1 MLKLLICGATGKTGK
16 ITVERAKTFKEVIP
30 FCGIATKKD
39 FSKKDFPVYARFAD
53 VKEKPDVI
61 IDFSSPSALEE
72 LLSFAEEKRIP
83 AVLCVTGY
91 SDEQQR
97 RIKRASEKIAIF
109 KTDNTALGV
118 YAFIKAAQRAAKLL
132 KNFDAEIIE
141 IHHKLK
147 KDAPSGTAK
156 ALAKAVE
163 AAKGNIPE
171 QSPIKIHS
179 LRCGNVVGEHKI
191 IFSGED
197 ETVIIEHRAC
207 DKKIFATGAIRA
219 AIFLADKKS
228 GWFCT
233 TDLYG

>member
-1 MLKLLICGATGKTGK
+1 MLKLLICGATGKTGR
-16 ITVERAKTFKEVIP
+16 ITVEQAKTFKDVVP
-30 FCGIATKKD
+30 VCGIATKND

-61 IDFSSPSALEE
+61 IDFSSPNALEE

-91 SDEQQR
+91 SDEQQK
-97 RIKRASEKIAIF
+97 RINRASEKIAIF
-109 KTDNTALGV
+109 KTDNTSLGV

-132 KNFDAEIIE
+132 EGFDAEIIE

-156 ALAKAVE
+156 TLAKAVE
-163 AAKGNIPE
+163 AAKGNFHNH
-171 QSPIKIHS
+171 SPIKTHS

-191 IFSGED
+191 IFSGEN
-197 ETVIIEHRAC
+197 ETVIIEHRAY

-219 AIFLADKKS
+219 AMFLNDKKS
-228 GWFCT
+228 GMFDT